1 MLCRSTAEL
10 RVSGSLAR
18 IERRLVN
25 VLRLQI
31 PVAFV
36 GARLQR
42 HSPLRLL
49 SYSRS
54 KAYEACSRI

>member
-1 MLCRSTAEL
+1 MLCRSTAE
-10 RVSGSLAR
+10 RKVSGSLAR

-25 VLRLQI
+25 VLRLPI

-36 GARLQR
+36 AARLQR

-49 SYSRS
+49 SSSRS
-54 KAYEACSRI
+54 NTYEACSRI